1 MVSVSGVTTDQL
13 SLLAGDTLSQHRF
26 IVCSL
31 LEDALRILR
40 TAIVDG
46 RPASRHDV
54 DHALR
59 LVQELADELRLLP
72 GEEPAPF

>member
-1 MVSVSGVTTDQL
+1 MTTDQL
-13 SLLAGDTLSQHRF
+13 SLLQGDTLAQHRF

-31 LEDALRILR
+31 LEDALRVLR
-40 TAIVDG
+40 TSLVDS

-59 LVQELADELRLLP
+59 LVRELSDELRLLP
-72 GEEPAPF
+72 GEEPVPF

>member
-1 MVSVSGVTTDQL
+1 MTTTQL
-13 SLLAGDTLSQHRF
+13 SILQGDTLSQHRF

-31 LEDALRILR
+31 LEDALSVLR
-40 TAIVDG
+40 TAIVDE

-59 LVQELADELRLLP
+59 LVQELAAELRSLP
-72 GEEPAPF
+72 GEEPVPF